1 VSDSRSTPGRPTRPA
16 SGATAGRPG
25 FAAWRVERVQKDD
38 GRYVLYY
45 SWPDAVPKPG
55 EGTATGKGKAKG
67 DDV

>member
-1 VSDSRSTPGRPTRPA
+1 
-16 SGATAGRPG
+16 
-25 FAAWRVERVQKDD
+25 VQKDD
-38 GRYVLYY
+38 GRYLLYY